1 MFGWLFC
8 QTLPIYNV
16 YVKSFT
22 ETVGQVDLEVTKIRR
37 KKMRKIA
44 LILVSLMFAGCFLTA
59 QTYNIGDTGPGGGI
73 VFYVSEIAFPVPQ
86 PNGETKMCRYM
97 EVSPVDIGK
106 SQWGDCSKE
115 DPYTLQ
121 GLGTGLMNTYNIVS
135 YNADKMTTANCAAYA
150 CLMYSTQTTRKGE
163 WWLPSKV
170 ELNLL
175 YKNLRDK
182 VIATGSDYYPDYWS
196 SSQGSYSDA
205 WSQSFSDGDQNYTSK
220 ISTYFVRAVRA
231 F

>member
-1 MFGWLFC
+1 
-8 QTLPIYNV
+8 
-16 YVKSFT
+16 
-22 ETVGQVDLEVTKIRR
+22 
-37 KKMRKIA
+37 MRKIA

-97 EVSPVDIGK
+97 EVSPVDIGE
-106 SQWGDCSKE
+106 SQWGDGYEE
-115 DPYTLQ
+115 DPHTLR

-135 YNADKMTTANCAAYA
+135 FNANEMTTANCAAYA

-182 VIATGSDYYPDYWS
+182 VIATSSGTYTDYWS
-196 SSQGSYSDA
+196 SSQGNNDHSWGQRFGDG
-205 WSQSFSDGDQNYTSK
+205 SQDYTDKYRTLS
-220 ISTYFVRAVRA
+220 VRAVRA

>member
-1 MFGWLFC
+1 
-8 QTLPIYNV
+8 
-16 YVKSFT
+16 
-22 ETVGQVDLEVTKIRR
+22 
-37 KKMRKIA
+37 MRKIA

-106 SQWGDCSKE
+106 SQCGDCSKE
-115 DPYTLQ
+115 EPYTLR

-135 YNADKMTTANCAAYA
+135 FNADNMTTANCAAYA

-182 VIATGSDYYPDYWS
+182 VIATSSGNEKYGYCYWS
-196 SSQGSYSDA
+196 SSQSNDYLAWDQRFSTGNQSGSVRNDTDS
-205 WSQSFSDGDQNYTSK
+205 
-220 ISTYFVRAVRA
+220 VRAVRA

>member
-1 MFGWLFC
+1 
-8 QTLPIYNV
+8 
-16 YVKSFT
+16 
-22 ETVGQVDLEVTKIRR
+22 
-37 KKMRKIA
+37 MRKIA

-97 EVSPVDIGK
+97 EVSPVDIGE
-106 SQWGDCSKE
+106 SQWGRDGYKE

-135 YNADKMTTANCAAYA
+135 YNADNMTTANCAAYA

-182 VIATGSDYYPDYWS
+182 VIATGSGYDYYDYYWS
-196 SSQGSYSDA
+196 SSASSSDNAYYQEFDCDQDYSDKHKGYA
-205 WSQSFSDGDQNYTSK
+205 FS
-220 ISTYFVRAVRA
+220 VRAVRA

>member
-1 MFGWLFC
+1 
-8 QTLPIYNV
+8 
-16 YVKSFT
+16 
-22 ETVGQVDLEVTKIRR
+22 
-37 KKMRKIA
+37 MRKIA

-73 VFYVSEIAFPVPQ
+73 VFYVSDVAFPVPQ

-97 EVSPVDIGK
+97 EVSPVDIGNCA
-106 SQWGDCSKE
+106 WGDGSKE
-115 DPYTLQ
+115 EPYTLR

-135 YNADKMTTANCAAYA
+135 FNADNMTTANCAAYA

-163 WWLPSKV
+163 WWLPSRV

-182 VIATGSDYYPDYWS
+182 VIATSSGNEEYGYCYWS
-196 SSQGSYSDA
+196 SSQYSNYGA
-205 WSQSFSDGDQNYTSK
+205 CSQRFDGYQDDDDGDKDHTNS
-220 ISTYFVRAVRA
+220 VRAVRA

>member
-1 MFGWLFC
+1 
-8 QTLPIYNV
+8 
-16 YVKSFT
+16 
-22 ETVGQVDLEVTKIRR
+22 
-37 KKMRKIA
+37 MRKIA

-73 VFYVSEIAFPVPQ
+73 VFYVSDVAFPVPQ

-106 SQWGDCSKE
+106 SEWGDSSKE
-115 DPYTLQ
+115 EPHTLL

-135 YNADKMTTANCAAYA
+135 YNADNMTTANCAAYA

-163 WWLPSKV
+163 WWLPSRV

-182 VIATGSDYYPDYWS
+182 VIATWSGDSVYWS
-196 SSQGSYSDA
+196 SSQYAYGRRA
-205 WSQSFSDGDQNYTSK
+205 WSQRFSDGSQSIYSK
-220 ISTYFVRAVRA
+220 DDTYSVRAVRA

>member
-1 MFGWLFC
+1 
-8 QTLPIYNV
+8 
-16 YVKSFT
+16 
-22 ETVGQVDLEVTKIRR
+22 
-37 KKMRKIA
+37 MRKIA

-73 VFYVSEIAFPVPQ
+73 VFYVSDVAFPVPQ

-106 SQWGDCSKE
+106 SQCGDCSKE
-115 DPYTLQ
+115 DPHTLQ

-135 YNADKMTTANCAAYA
+135 YNADNMTTANCAAYA

-163 WWLPSKV
+163 WWLPSRV

-182 VIATGSDYYPDYWS
+182 VIATSSDYRNYYWS
-196 SSQGSYSDA
+196 SSQYYYDRSTETWY
-205 WSQSFSDGDQNYTSK
+205 QSFYDGSWDDGFNYERH
-220 ISTYFVRAVRA
+220 TYSVRAVRA

>member
-1 MFGWLFC
+1 
-8 QTLPIYNV
+8 
-16 YVKSFT
+16 
-22 ETVGQVDLEVTKIRR
+22 
-37 KKMRKIA
+37 MRKIA

-86 PNGETKMCRYM
+86 ANGETKMCRYM
-97 EVSPVDIGK
+97 EVSPVDIG
-106 SQWGDCSKE
+106 SCAWGNSSEKE
-115 DPYTLQ
+115 PYTLH

-135 YNADKMTTANCAAYA
+135 YNADNMTTANCAAYA

-182 VIATGSDYYPDYWS
+182 VIATKSGDGVYWS
-196 SSQGSYSDA
+196 SSALKDRYGWPQR
-205 WSQSFSDGDQNYTSK
+205 FSDGSQGYYFNYQDYA
-220 ISTYFVRAVRA
+220 ISVRAVRA

>member
-1 MFGWLFC
+1 
-8 QTLPIYNV
+8 
-16 YVKSFT
+16 
-22 ETVGQVDLEVTKIRR
+22 
-37 KKMRKIA
+37 MRKIT

-73 VFYVSEIAFPVPQ
+73 VFYVSDVAFPVPQ

-97 EVSPVDIGK
+97 EVSPVDIGE
-106 SQWGDCSKE
+106 SQWGDGYEE
-115 DPYTLQ
+115 DPHTLQ
-121 GLGTGLMNTYNIVS
+121 GLGPGLMNTYNIVS
-135 YNADKMTTANCAAYA
+135 YNADNMTTANCAAYA

-163 WWLPSKV
+163 WWLPSSV

-182 VIATGSDYYPDYWS
+182 VIATSSGNEEYEYYYWS
-196 SSQGSYSDA
+196 SSQANNSHS
-205 WSQSFSDGDQNYTSK
+205 WLQRFSDGNQGYNYK
-220 ISTYFVRAVRA
+220 YFTDSVRAVRA

>member
-1 MFGWLFC
+1 
-8 QTLPIYNV
+8 
-16 YVKSFT
+16 
-22 ETVGQVDLEVTKIRR
+22 
-37 KKMRKIA
+37 MRKIA

-97 EVSPVDIGK
+97 EVSPVDIG
-106 SQWGDCSKE
+106 SCAWGNGYKE
-115 DPYTLQ
+115 EPHTLQ

-135 YNADKMTTANCAAYA
+135 YNADNMTTANCAAYA
-150 CLMYSTQTTRKGE
+150 CLKYSTQTTRKGE
-163 WWLPSKV
+163 WWLPSMV

-182 VIATGSDYYPDYWS
+182 VIATKSGDGVYWS
-196 SSQGSYSDA
+196 SSQVNYDYLDA
-205 WSQSFSDGDQNYTSK
+205 WYQSFSDGYQYHHDRKDYALS
-220 ISTYFVRAVRA
+220 VRAVRA

>member
-1 MFGWLFC
+1 
-8 QTLPIYNV
+8 
-16 YVKSFT
+16 
-22 ETVGQVDLEVTKIRR
+22 
-37 KKMRKIA
+37 MRKIA

-106 SQWGDCSKE
+106 SQCGDGSE
-115 DPYTLQ
+115 EEPHTLR

-135 YNADKMTTANCAAYA
+135 YNADNMTTANCAAYA

-163 WWLPSKV
+163 WWLPSSV

-182 VIATGSDYYPDYWS
+182 VIATSSGNEEYEYYYWS
-196 SSQGSYSDA
+196 SSLYYYDRSTYTRN
-205 WSQSFSDGDQNYTSK
+205 QSFSDGGQGSYRKNNALS
-220 ISTYFVRAVRA
+220 VRAVRA

>member
-1 MFGWLFC
+1 
-8 QTLPIYNV
+8 
-16 YVKSFT
+16 
-22 ETVGQVDLEVTKIRR
+22 
-37 KKMRKIA
+37 MRKIA

-73 VFYVSEIAFPVPQ
+73 VFYVSDVAFPVPQ

-97 EVSPVDIGK
+97 EVSPVDIGE
-106 SQWGDCSKE
+106 SEWGLGRSPHDK
-115 DPYTLQ
+115 DPYTLE

-135 YNADKMTTANCAAYA
+135 YNADNMTTANCAAYA

-182 VIATGSDYYPDYWS
+182 VIATSSGTYTAYWS
-196 SSQGSYSDA
+196 SSENYNCDAWSKSFSNGGRGSYSKN
-205 WSQSFSDGDQNYTSK
+205 S
-220 ISTYFVRAVRA
+220 VRAVRA

>member
-1 MFGWLFC
+1 
-8 QTLPIYNV
+8 
-16 YVKSFT
+16 
-22 ETVGQVDLEVTKIRR
+22 
-37 KKMRKIA
+37 MRKIA

-97 EVSPVDIGK
+97 EVSPVDIGESK
-106 SQWGDCSKE
+106 WGE
-115 DPYTLQ
+115 DGYEEEPYTLQ

-135 YNADKMTTANCAAYA
+135 FNADKMTTANCAAYA

-182 VIATGSDYYPDYWS
+182 VIATSSGNEEYGYCYWS
-196 SSQGSYSDA
+196 SSESYKDRLYDA
-205 WSQSFSDGDQNYTSK
+205 FYKRFSDGGQGSSYGRCS
-220 ISTYFVRAVRA
+220 VRAVRA

>member
-1 MFGWLFC
+1 
-8 QTLPIYNV
+8 
-16 YVKSFT
+16 
-22 ETVGQVDLEVTKIRR
+22 
-37 KKMRKIA
+37 MRKIA

-73 VFYVSEIAFPVPQ
+73 VFYVSDVAFPVRQ

-97 EVSPVDIGK
+97 EVSPVDIGESK
-106 SQWGDCSKE
+106 WGDGYEE
-115 DPYTLQ
+115 DPHTLQ

-135 YNADKMTTANCAAYA
+135 YNADNMTTANCAAYA

-163 WWLPSKV
+163 WWLPSRV

-182 VIATGSDYYPDYWS
+182 VIATWSGDGVYWS
-196 SSQGSYSDA
+196 SSQRNNNYA
-205 WSQSFSDGDQNYTSK
+205 WFQRFSDGTQDYGGIKYGTGS
-220 ISTYFVRAVRA
+220 VRAVRA
-231 F
+231 I

>member
-1 MFGWLFC
+1 
-8 QTLPIYNV
+8 
-16 YVKSFT
+16 
-22 ETVGQVDLEVTKIRR
+22 
-37 KKMRKIA
+37 MRKIA

-97 EVSPVDIGK
+97 EVSPVDIG
-106 SQWGDCSKE
+106 SCAWGNGHKE
-115 DPYTLQ
+115 EPHTLR

-135 YNADKMTTANCAAYA
+135 YNADNMTTANCAAYA
-150 CLMYSTQTTRKGE
+150 CFKYSTQTTRKGE
-163 WWLPSKV
+163 WWLPSMV

-182 VIATGSDYYPDYWS
+182 VIATKSGYDVYWS
-196 SSQGSYSDA
+196 SSQTNDNDSSWG
-205 WSQSFSDGDQNYTSK
+205 QSFSDGSQRYYLK
-220 ISTYFVRAVRA
+220 YSTYSVRAVRA

>member
-1 MFGWLFC
+1 
-8 QTLPIYNV
+8 
-16 YVKSFT
+16 
-22 ETVGQVDLEVTKIRR
+22 
-37 KKMRKIA
+37 MRKIA

-106 SQWGDCSKE
+106 SEWGDGYE
-115 DPYTLQ
+115 EEPHTLD

-135 YNADKMTTANCAAYA
+135 YNADNMTTANCAAYA

-163 WWLPSKV
+163 WWLPSRV
-170 ELNLL
+170 ELNEML
-175 YKNLRDK
+175 
-182 VIATGSDYYPDYWS
+182 S
-196 SSQGSYSDA
+196 
-205 WSQSFSDGDQNYTSK
+205 
-220 ISTYFVRAVRA
+220 
-231 F
+231 

>member
-1 MFGWLFC
+1 
-8 QTLPIYNV
+8 
-16 YVKSFT
+16 
-22 ETVGQVDLEVTKIRR
+22 
-37 KKMRKIA
+37 MRKIA

-73 VFYVSEIAFPVPQ
+73 VFYVSDVAFPVPQ

-97 EVSPVDIGK
+97 EVSPVDIGQ
-106 SQWGDCSKE
+106 SEWGDGYDKE
-115 DPYTLQ
+115 EPYTLH

-135 YNADKMTTANCAAYA
+135 YNADNMTTANCAAYA

-182 VIATGSDYYPDYWS
+182 VIATSSGNEEYGYCYWS
-196 SSQGSYSDA
+196 SSQSNLHYACYQRFDEY
-205 WSQSFSDGDQNYTSK
+205 QDDDDGDKDHTNS
-220 ISTYFVRAVRA
+220 VRAVRA

>member
-1 MFGWLFC
+1 
-8 QTLPIYNV
+8 
-16 YVKSFT
+16 
-22 ETVGQVDLEVTKIRR
+22 
-37 KKMRKIA
+37 MRKIA

-73 VFYVSEIAFPVPQ
+73 VFYASEIAFPVPQ

-97 EVSPVDIGK
+97 EVSPVDIG
-106 SQWGDCSKE
+106 SCAWGNSSEKE
-115 DPYTLQ
+115 PYTLH

-135 YNADKMTTANCAAYA
+135 YNADDMTTANCAAYA

-182 VIATGSDYYPDYWS
+182 VIATKSGDGVYWS
-196 SSQGSYSDA
+196 SSTLKDCYA
-205 WSQSFSDGDQNYTSK
+205 WPQRFSDGSQGYYFSYEPDT
-220 ISTYFVRAVRA
+220 ISVRAVRA

>member
-1 MFGWLFC
+1 
-8 QTLPIYNV
+8 
-16 YVKSFT
+16 
-22 ETVGQVDLEVTKIRR
+22 
-37 KKMRKIA
+37 MRKIA

-73 VFYVSEIAFPVPQ
+73 VFYVSDVAFPVPQ

-97 EVSPVDIGK
+97 EVSPVDIGE
-106 SQWGDCSKE
+106 SQWGDGYEE
-115 DPYTLQ
+115 DPHTLQ

-135 YNADKMTTANCAAYA
+135 YNADNMTTANCAAYA
-150 CLMYSTQTTRKGE
+150 CLKYSTQTTRKGE
-163 WWLPSKV
+163 WWLPSRV

-182 VIATGSDYYPDYWS
+182 VIATSSGNEEYGYCYWS
-196 SSQGSYSDA
+196 SSQYSNINS
-205 WSQSFSDGDQNYTSK
+205 WVQRFSDGYQYGNNKDITLSA
-220 ISTYFVRAVRA
+220 RAVRA

>member
-1 MFGWLFC
+1 
-8 QTLPIYNV
+8 
-16 YVKSFT
+16 
-22 ETVGQVDLEVTKIRR
+22 
-37 KKMRKIA
+37 MRKIA

-73 VFYVSEIAFPVPQ
+73 VFYVSDVAFPVPQ

-97 EVSPVDIGK
+97 EVSSVDIGNCAWGRYG
-106 SQWGDCSKE
+106 SQNDKE
-115 DPYTLQ
+115 PHTLK

-135 YNADKMTTANCAAYA
+135 YNADDMTTANCAAYA

-163 WWLPSKV
+163 WWLPSEV

-182 VIATGSDYYPDYWS
+182 VIATGSDYYHDYWS
-196 SSQGSYSDA
+196 SSVSSNSNA
-205 WSQSFSDGDQNYTSK
+205 WNQSFSDGNQDCSFYRDSPV
-220 ISTYFVRAVRA
+220 SVRAVRA